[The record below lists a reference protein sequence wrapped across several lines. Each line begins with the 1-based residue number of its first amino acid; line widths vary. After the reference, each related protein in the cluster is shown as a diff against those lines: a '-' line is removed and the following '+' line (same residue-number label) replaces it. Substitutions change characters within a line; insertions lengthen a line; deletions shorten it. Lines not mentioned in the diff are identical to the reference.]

1 MVQLL
6 LTDPALAG
14 QCGSLEEED
23 FSSPWL
29 GKVYRLLREA
39 YGAGRTVSL
48 DSLSGSCEPGE
59 IGRLAEILQ
68 RPASMSQAG
77 RAMAD
82 YIRAIERAAEK
93 RRQSADPLRAAV
105 ERSKEKKGYGGKRNE

>member
-1 MVQLL
+1 M
-6 LTDPALAG
+6 
-14 QCGSLEEED
+14 
-23 FSSPWL
+23 
-29 GKVYRLLREA
+29 
-39 YGAGRTVSL
+39 SL